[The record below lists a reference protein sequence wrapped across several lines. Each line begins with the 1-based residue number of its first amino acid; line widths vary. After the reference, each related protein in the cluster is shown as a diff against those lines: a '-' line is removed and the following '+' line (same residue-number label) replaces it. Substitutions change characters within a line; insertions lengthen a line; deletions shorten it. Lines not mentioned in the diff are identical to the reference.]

1 MRPSR
6 RTSDHR
12 PRQNGRIP
20 EPDQLLMQALV
31 WLPVDNASLDAV
43 QALLRQRDVFTTGY
57 EHVGVDAYN
66 PATYLHD
73 QLLEETSFGFRYDR
87 NVLSRMVEVVQGKPL
102 SEEHRVACGIQV
114 LAQITEAVVEPN
126 TALYELGS
134 GCSHADAE
142 EQLALFRRIDHTHP
156 QHWAD
161 LATGRADRLT
171 GEQLADWKGK
181 SIKENDYSK
190 RLNRWSASYAVCLK
204 IASLELSEMGAEL
217 KMLELVRWMEED
229 LCFLLPGVILANR
242 FLAPNSCRAGL
253 FKQLRSP
260 DRRKALKGIRN
271 QAWDL
276 TLIYAWMEDC
286 RNIATTGKIVVLASL
301 DRGLHSIARSV
312 LMATEAE
319 HDEAFTKKMTIEQE
333 FLSAWGMARGRR
345 LLDAWQAAQSRRQS
359 HPERK
364 RVLTLE
370 DTRKIEQ
377 FLEADILLPVT
388 PRPQTASAGA
398 PC

>member
-1 MRPSR
+1 
-6 RTSDHR
+6 
-12 PRQNGRIP
+12 
-20 EPDQLLMQALV
+20 MQALV

-57 EHVGVDAYN
+57 EHVGVDTYD
-66 PATYLHD
+66 PATYLYA

-87 NVLSRMVEVVQGKPL
+87 NVLSRLVEVVQGRPL

-142 EQLALFRRIDHTHP
+142 KQLALFRRIDHTHP

-171 GEQLADWKGK
+171 PEQLADWKGK
-181 SIKENDYSK
+181 SIKENDYAK
-190 RLNRWSASYAVCLK
+190 RLNRWRASYAVCLK
-204 IASLELSEMGAEL
+204 IASLALSEMGAEPKL
-217 KMLELVRWMEED
+217 LELIRWMEED

-242 FLAPNSCRAGL
+242 YLAPNSCRAGL
-253 FKQLRSP
+253 FKQLRST
-260 DRRKALKGIRN
+260 DRGKALKGIRN

-286 RNIATTGKIVVLASL
+286 RDIATTGKIVILASL

-312 LMATEAE
+312 LMATQAVNR
-319 HDEAFTKKMTIEQE
+319 HPKLRHFRHRK
-333 FLSAWGMARGRR
+333 LSHPRPVVGLCFRSGSALAAPAVPLLAHGFRDWLRW
-345 LLDAWQAAQSRRQS
+345 LSSVLDAGGAVPAFSPQASLVGVGGGSPPMPAEEEPPACGRNNPDLRFSLSR
-359 HPERK
+359 
-364 RVLTLE
+364 
-370 DTRKIEQ
+370 
-377 FLEADILLPVT
+377 
-388 PRPQTASAGA
+388 
-398 PC
+398 